1 MKLTIKSGMDI
12 VYEDASTFEQS
23 VHREAYRK
31 AYQITDTIMRQNA
44 KFEEYKNS
52 SGTGR
57 SYGTELRNLKQMSN
71 VLFFSGE
78 RGAGKTSAMLSYM
91 EFLKDY
97 YRNSTSYE
105 SEKIIG
111 ELRFSEKD
119 LMFTGLEY
127 IDASRLADKEDILGS
142 VLAKMAKKWLSEEK
156 KGLAEGGLRKSRD
169 YEYKKRQLQMQFN
182 EIYKCLSALK
192 TEKEIFDQ
200 EDDMYFD
207 TLQKLSFTENLKDSF
222 EKLVEMYVE
231 IMQYANASETKHYL
245 VIPIDDLD
253 MNIKNGYEQLEQIRK
268 YLMIPKVIVLI
279 SANYEQLEK
288 ICYNH
293 YKGEFQYLAEADN
306 YIQKLTREYLEK
318 LVPNEHQI
326 WLRSGRSWEN
336 LQHAIIEFE
345 KYDEFN
351 KIVPQELTGDTIIDT
366 IRRLLKNKFRI
377 RLGIGSKALQY
388 LIPTTLRELSAW
400 LNAVVPLPDQE
411 NISIE
416 QYQQNMKI
424 FWMELFPIIQK
435 NYLSE
440 NEKEYVDRLLDRNA
454 YAQKN
459 WLKSYIEEIDE
470 RIYYRSKYR
479 FRSSRQTFYTEESI
493 VELLWLLHNKVDNND
508 AMYNILVIYFTAKI
522 SELIAYVAGVDE
534 NRRLAENSLKEL
546 KHYYQGGLFGKS
558 ESEMTAE
565 LMRPAILF
573 KDKKQENEEKI
584 LNNTVDT
591 MADQLSRLEEK
602 ASEKNEK
609 SKEKEGSPQYSR
621 YAYREIETNMNRLH
635 PQFLSM
641 GTIEKRGLMKKV
653 KDLLKGAEFEEYC
666 EQLLFYTFIPK
677 QSIHYE
683 ISQQDGDWRFVNER
697 DGIFSLSGALVY
709 QVIGADLR
717 DVFLNKVEQYF
728 ERHFEK
734 STEKEKVK
742 TLIMDKRIQPL
753 GKNLIENFPL
763 DSMEFL
769 IDVGEWMRDRK
780 ENVLLIKALGEDES
794 LKNEIKNVLQQYYQ
808 QWELCFEE
816 LDCKYET
823 TYAED
828 YWKGNLCSQMS
839 DNKKA
844 LLDIIASQLAEKPE
858 WDTKAPKLEDAWGN
872 S

>member
-31 AYQITDTIMRQNA
+31 AYQITDTIIRQNA

-71 VLFFSGE
+71 ILFFSGE

-111 ELRFSEKD
+111 ELRFNEKD

-207 TLQKLSFTENLKDSF
+207 TLQKLSFTENLKESF

-326 WLRSGRSWEN
+326 WLKSGKSWEH
-336 LQHAIIEFE
+336 LQNAIIEFE
-345 KYDEFN
+345 QYNEFN
-351 KIVPQELTGDTIIDT
+351 KIVPQKLAGNTIADN
-366 IRRLLKNKFRI
+366 IRLLLKNKFRI
-377 RLGIGSKALQY
+377 RFGIGSKALQY

-400 LNAVVPLPDQE
+400 LSAVVPLPDQE

-416 QYQQNMKI
+416 QYQENMKI
-424 FWMELFPIIQK
+424 FWTELFPMIQK
-435 NYLSE
+435 NCLSE
-440 NEKEYVDRLLDRNA
+440 NEKEHVNRLLDRNA
-454 YAQKN
+454 YEQKKM
-459 WLKSYIEEIDE
+459 LKSYIEEIDE
-470 RIYYRSKYR
+470 RIYYRSNYR
-479 FRSSRQTFYTEESI
+479 IRSGRQTFYAEESI
-493 VELLWLLHNKVDNND
+493 VELLWILHNKVDNNA
-508 AMYNILVIYFTAKI
+508 AMYNVLMIYFTAQI
-522 SELIAYVAGVDE
+522 SELIVYVAGVDE
-534 NRRLAENSLKEL
+534 NRKLAENSLKEL

-565 LMRPAILF
+565 LMRTSILF

-584 LNNTVDT
+584 LTEIIDT
-591 MADQLSRLEEK
+591 KAEQLSHLEDK
-602 ASEKNEK
+602 ALEKNEK
-609 SKEKEGSPQYSR
+609 SKEKKISQQYST
-621 YAYREIETNMNRLH
+621 YAYREIEINMDRLN
-635 PQFLSM
+635 PQFRSK
-641 GTIEKRGLMKKV
+641 GTEMLTSTTFKN
-653 KDLLKGAEFEEYC
+653 YC
-666 EQLLFYTFIPK
+666 EKLLFYTFIPK
-677 QSIHYE
+677 QSIHFE
-683 ISQQDGDWRFVNER
+683 ITQKGNWKFVNER
-697 DGIFSLSGALVY
+697 NGIFSLSGALVY
-709 QVIGADLR
+709 QVIGADLQ
-717 DVFLNKVEQYF
+717 DVFLDKVEQYF
-728 ERHFEK
+728 ENNIGRERVN
-734 STEKEKVK
+734 SLV
-742 TLIMDKRIQPL
+742 MDKRIQPL
-753 GKNLIENFPL
+753 GKNLVENFPL

-780 ENVLLIKALGEDES
+780 ENVLLIKDLGEKES
-794 LKNEIKNVLQQYYQ
+794 LIKELTDVLQQYYK

-816 LDCKYET
+816 LDGKYET
-823 TYAED
+823 TYAKD
-828 YWKGNLCSQMS
+828 YWKGNLCSQMF

-844 LLDIIASQLAEKPE
+844 LLGIIARQLAKKPE
-858 WDTKAPKLEDAWGN
+858 WYRKAPKLEDTWGN